1 MKKFSVTVFLIFLFI
16 SASFSQGLYSKEN
29 LEKAS
34 SEDLLLYLTN
44 AQKLKKTG
52 GIITIAGSSTAIV
65 GIILMASGEN
75 TAYVGYP
82 LSFIGLGATVIG
94 IPILATGS
102 SRVKKVSKIWNTKHN
117 MVLMDLV
124 PCSLYNY
131 QTQNIQP
138 GMTIRI
144 SF

>member
-1 MKKFSVTVFLIFLFI
+1 MKKFSVTVFLFFLFI

-75 TAYVGYP
+75 TAYAGYP

-117 MVLMDLV
+117 MVFMDLV

-138 GMTIRI
+138 GMRIRI

>member
-1 MKKFSVTVFLIFLFI
+1 MKKFSVTVFLFFLFI
-16 SASFSQGLYSKEN
+16 STLFSQGLYSKEN

-34 SEDLLLYLTN
+34 LEELDLYLTK

-52 GIITIAGSSTAIV
+52 GFISIAGSSTAIV

-102 SRVKKVSKIWNTKHN
+102 SRVKKVSKIWNTKYN
-117 MVLMDLV
+117 MVVMDLV
-124 PCSLYNY
+124 PCSIYNY

-138 GMTIRI
+138 VIKVRIR
-144 SF
+144 F